1 METYLNRRGVVFFA
15 LLAVFVSLLYSST
28 FHAPFNFDDE
38 VVIKFEVAQK
48 AAHDLYSNLY
58 PPRYRHLFYSSLI
71 FNYSKG
77 QLNPFG
83 YHLFNTFLH
92 LVSSIVIFFIAFI
105 TIQKGLSLE
114 KKEALSIA
122 GITTLLFSIN
132 PIQSETVNYIS
143 ARAVGM
149 SSFFYLSALLS
160 FILGSFRERKPTY
173 QDFCF
178 TFQPWFV
185 F

>member
-15 LLAVFVSLLYSST
+15 LLAVIVSLLYSST

-48 AAHDLYSNLY
+48 ATHDFYSNLY

-92 LVSSIVIFFIAFI
+92 LFTSIAIFFIAFI

-114 KKEALSIA
+114 KKRPSQLQALQPCSFQS
-122 GITTLLFSIN
+122 TLFN
-132 PIQSETVNYIS
+132 Q
-143 ARAVGM
+143 
-149 SSFFYLSALLS
+149 
-160 FILGSFRERKPTY
+160 KP
-173 QDFCF
+173 
-178 TFQPWFV
+178 
-185 F
+185 